1 MTAADKHHAKIRN
14 AQDAIDARLAR
25 AWRQFIA
32 QIQAQAGAAPREA
45 LAAVMRSFPRA
56 QAQIMAQAM
65 SDLLGRAVGTEAVGR
80 LRVGVAG
87 VTLSGALWADVE
99 ATGKVVANIIQRHA
113 RGWADARALAL
124 EMFEGYG
131 FRPREALR
139 LAPQNHALPKYLRTE
154 LLTDPGIRG
163 ELARFF
169 ARGRASA
176 RKTAPLRQSYLD
188 ALDAIEAGR
197 GQAVLARKLE
207 IAGFEKLRYNAQR
220 IARTELA
227 RAHECARALELQAR
241 DDVQFVQVRMS
252 RAHPAPDICDYH
264 ASIDRYGLGKGVYPK
279 HLAPVPPY
287 HPHCLCVLAPRID
300 FDEDQKWRERPDAGR
315 DWLARQ
321 DPHHAA
327 RIAGSRDKRDA
338 ILQGR
343 AELLDLYNRA
353 QHERYRIRTLAD
365 IRPEDLAVY
374 GDQTKNE
381 AWRPQECKAHSDADA
396 AAIMQGAPAAVLHA
410 EDAPKG
416 DYKDVVDFAAS
427 MFASQ
432 GGIAHQGKIGDVK
445 MVRRSAKNTMAHGDS
460 IEKRAA
466 LSALQSVVENGA
478 VVLHASHK
486 TAESYYVSAPVLIHG
501 LKSGRNPEHI
511 VTAVLREDM
520 NGVRLYLHSVKE
532 KNSLLAHPGA
542 DGKPSERPGRLREP
556 RGNVILPEG
565 VHDGKADTETVAER
579 LRRLLTMNAK

>member
-99 ATGKVVANIIQRHA
+99 ATDKVVANIIQRHA

-169 ARGRASA
+169 ARGRGRA

-321 DPHHAA
+321 DPYHAA

-343 AELLDLYNRA
+343 AELVDLYNRA
-353 QHERYRIRTLAD
+353 QPERYRIRTLAD

-374 GDQTKNE
+374 GDIPRNAWQPALCMVQPDNIAARILQGE
-381 AWRPQECKAHSDADA
+381 AVARVSRADALAGSYNDVIDA
-396 AAIMQGAPAAVLHA
+396 AAEIF
-410 EDAPKG
+410 KR
-416 DYKDVVDFAAS
+416 
-427 MFASQ
+427 Q
-432 GGIAHQGKIGDVK
+432 GGEGGTCRHWRFGHRLPKREIFRIPRPPFTNKTRHLWRDSQRSRA
-445 MVRRSAKNTMAHGDS
+445 RRTDSA
-460 IEKRAA
+460 RAA
-466 LSALQSVVENGA
+466 
-478 VVLHASHK
+478 
-486 TAESYYVSAPVLIHG
+486 
-501 LKSGRNPEHI
+501 
-511 VTAVLREDM
+511 
-520 NGVRLYLHSVKE
+520 
-532 KNSLLAHPGA
+532 
-542 DGKPSERPGRLREP
+542 
-556 RGNVILPEG
+556 
-565 VHDGKADTETVAER
+565 
-579 LRRLLTMNAK
+579 